1 MKRTYIL
8 LSLVLASVAGGSA
21 VASANG
27 GAPDARASAA
37 AKLELRHTHL
47 GSILTTSAGFTVY
60 EFTRDHTG
68 EDSCMKIHA
77 CTKTWPPLQTS
88 GKPLAGPGVN
98 AALLSTIRLAD
109 GAQQV
114 TYAGHALYTYVG
126 DSSGS
131 VGYVGVEAFG
141 GNWDALSAPG
151 HAVK

>member
-8 LSLVLASVAGGSA
+8 LSVVLASVAGGSP
-21 VASANG
+21 VAGATG

-37 AKLELRHTHL
+37 TRLELRHTRL

-68 EDSCMKIHA
+68 EDACVKIHD

-88 GKPLAGPGVN
+88 GKPLAGAGVN
-98 AALLSTIRLAD
+98 AALLSTIRLA
-109 GAQQV
+109 GGVQQV

-126 DSSGS
+126 DSVGS
-131 VGYVGVEAFG
+131 IGYVGVAAFG
-141 GNWDALSAPG
+141 GNWEALSASG
-151 HAVK
+151 HAVR